1 MNFFVKFVDIIMHLD
16 KYLSV
21 LIKQYGIGTYL
32 ILFILVFCETGLV
45 VTPFL
50 PGDSVIFACGAFA
63 ALKALNIWSLWAM
76 FFLAAFLGDT
86 ANYFIGKKIGTGIFE
101 KEDNKFIN
109 KEHLMKAHNFYE
121 KHGSITIVIA
131 RFIPIIRTFAPFV
144 AGIGEMKY
152 SKFIAYNLIG
162 GIMWVSLF
170 LGLGFF
176 FGNLTFVRNHFT
188 YVLVAIIFISLIPAV
203 IAFIGDKKEKKQETE
218 NN

>member
-1 MNFFVKFVDIIMHLD
+1 MNFFVKFIDIVMHLD

-21 LIKQYGIGTYL
+21 IIKQYGIGTYL

-63 ALKALNIWSLWAM
+63 AIKSLNIWSLYGL
-76 FFLAAFLGDT
+76 FFMAAFLGDT

-101 KEDNKFIN
+101 KENPKLIN
-109 KEHLMKAHNFYE
+109 KEHLIKAHNFYE

-152 SKFIAYNLIG
+152 SKFISYNLLG
-162 GIMWVSLF
+162 GFLWVSLF
-170 LGLGFF
+170 LGGGYF
-176 FGNLTFVRNHFT
+176 FGNLPVIQKHFT
-188 YVLVAIIFISLIPAV
+188 YVLIAIILVSISPAV
-203 IAFIGDKKEKKQETE
+203 IAFIKEKKSK
-218 NN
+218 